1 MGTLVSLDGK
11 LVPPEQAVVSVFD
24 RGFLYGDSVY
34 EVLRTYGGRPFA
46 VDAHLARLEGS
57 AARIGLELPRTRAEL
72 AAELDRT
79 LSAAGNE
86 ESYVRLVVTR
96 GSGELSLDPFLAQDP
111 KVIVIV
117 RPIQLPPKDAYERG
131 VKVQLVGIRK
141 TGKESLDP
149 RAKTGNYLNSV
160 LALREARRHGAFE
173 AILLDQGGA
182 ITEGASSNV
191 FVVKGGRL
199 ATPPVEAGIL
209 EGVTRATVFEVAASL
224 GVPVEERRLVPDDL
238 LGADEAMITSSIR
251 ELVPVVAVGV
261 GDETRPVGHGMP
273 GPVVT
278 RITAAF
284 RAHAR
289 RAVGLPA

>member
-79 LSAAGNE
+79 LAAAGNE

-96 GSGELSLDPFLAQDP
+96 GSGELSLDPFLAVDP

-117 RPIQLPPKDAYERG
+117 RPIQLPPQDAYERG

-141 TGKESLDP
+141 TGKDSLDP

-173 AILLDQGGA
+173 AVLLDQGGA

-191 FVVKGGRL
+191 FVVQGGRL

-224 GVPVEERRLVPDDL
+224 GVPVDERRLVPDDL

-261 GDETRPVGHGMP
+261 GDETRPVGHGRP

-289 RAVGLPA
+289 RSVGLGP